1 MKTITLD
8 FLAIIKIQGELAASI
23 AAHDRELKLPIS
35 SAVLRD
41 FHQWEKAECE
51 SLLKQLE
58 EADKNGR
65 SVY

>member
-8 FLAIIKIQGELAASI
+8 FLSIIKIQEQLAVTI
-23 AAHDRELKLPIS
+23 ARLEKEISETVNPLVRRFREE
-35 SAVLRD
+35 
-41 FHQWEKAECE
+41 EKAECE
-51 SLLKQLE
+51 NLLKQLQ

>member
-8 FLAIIKIQGELAASI
+8 FLAIIKIQGQLAAAI

-41 FHQWEKAECE
+41 FHEQEKAECE
-51 SLLKQLE
+51 NLLKQLQ

>member
-8 FLAIIKIQGELAASI
+8 FLAIIKIQGILAASI

-35 SAVLRD
+35 IAALRH
-41 FHQWEKAECE
+41 FHEWQKAECE
-51 SLLKQLE
+51 NLLKQLE